1 MKWRAKWSHVV
12 IVLGL
17 IAALAIASPAFGISK
32 SIKKAIKREV
42 AKQIGKATGPAGA
55 NGTNGANG
63 AIGTARGYARVL
75 PPAAVPCN
83 QDGGSGCH
91 FDHDKGVAA
100 VTHTGS
106 GAYCVTAPGISPD
119 AIPAAVSVDL
129 STTPASGNASAI
141 VDTESLCTGDA
152 LPGQHA
158 APAQHRGSKRRRQRL
173 HQRRGQR
180 GGCGRRGVHD
190 RDSLEGI
197 PRRATPPTS
206 PAGPPPSPCASRQG
220 RRLRR
225 GRGMARRG
233 EVLLDLLDGGT
244 AAEALEVA
252 DELHVGEVAGGQRV
266 RIAAAMETEALDG
279 PWPDLA
285 DLRAGAGR
293 IADRRAAPGRG
304 RPRGRS
310 GPSRP
315 TARRSGP
322 LRRARRAPYRRSPRP
337 RARLGA
343 ARSARGAAGAPAG
356 SAGSSAPTAGRSA
369 AGSRRRARPRSA
381 GR

>member
-55 NGTNGANG
+55 NGTNGAKG

-152 LPGQHA
+152 FQVNTQRQPSTAVRNA
-158 APAQHRGSKRRRQRL
+158 ADNGS
-173 HQRRGQR
+173 
-180 GGCGRRGVHD
+180 
-190 RDSLEGI
+190 I
-197 PRRATPPTS
+197 N
-206 PAGPPPSPCASRQG
+206 
-220 RRLRR
+220 
-225 GRGMARRG
+225 
-233 EVLLDLLDGGT
+233 
-244 AAEALEVA
+244 
-252 DELHVGEVAGGQRV
+252 VAGN
-266 RIAAAMETEALDG
+266 AAA
-279 PWPDLA
+279 A
-285 DLRAGAGR
+285 DDVGFT
-293 IADRRAAPGRG
+293 IVIP
-304 RPRGRS
+304 
-310 GPSRP
+310 
-315 TARRSGP
+315 
-322 LRRARRAPYRRSPRP
+322 
-337 RARLGA
+337 
-343 ARSARGAAGAPAG
+343 
-356 SAGSSAPTAGRSA
+356 
-369 AGSRRRARPRSA
+369 
-381 GR
+381 

>member
-152 LPGQHA
+152 FQVNTQRQPSTAVRNA
-158 APAQHRGSKRRRQRL
+158 ADNGS
-173 HQRRGQR
+173 
-180 GGCGRRGVHD
+180 
-190 RDSLEGI
+190 I
-197 PRRATPPTS
+197 N
-206 PAGPPPSPCASRQG
+206 
-220 RRLRR
+220 
-225 GRGMARRG
+225 
-233 EVLLDLLDGGT
+233 
-244 AAEALEVA
+244 
-252 DELHVGEVAGGQRV
+252 VAGN
-266 RIAAAMETEALDG
+266 AAA
-279 PWPDLA
+279 A
-285 DLRAGAGR
+285 DDVGFT
-293 IADRRAAPGRG
+293 IVIP
-304 RPRGRS
+304 
-310 GPSRP
+310 
-315 TARRSGP
+315 
-322 LRRARRAPYRRSPRP
+322 
-337 RARLGA
+337 
-343 ARSARGAAGAPAG
+343 
-356 SAGSSAPTAGRSA
+356 
-369 AGSRRRARPRSA
+369 
-381 GR
+381 